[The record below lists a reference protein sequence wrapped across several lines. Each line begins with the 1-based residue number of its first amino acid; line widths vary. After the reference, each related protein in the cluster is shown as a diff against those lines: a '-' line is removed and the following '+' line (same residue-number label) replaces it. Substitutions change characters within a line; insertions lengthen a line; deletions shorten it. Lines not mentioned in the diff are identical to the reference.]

1 MPKVTR
7 TTDWVPTSTP
17 NNLEYHQAFLDWV
30 ETTVVGHH
38 HVTNNTMS
46 NAVSFNVG
54 HSKENASI
62 FVKENNL

>member
-7 TTDWVPTSTP
+7 TTDWLPANTP
-17 NNLEYHQAFLDWV
+17 NYLEYYQASLDWV

-38 HVTNNTMS
+38 RVTNRTMS
-46 NAVSFNVG
+46 AAASFNFG